1 MVRQRRAPRDRS
13 RTGLDLSRDQGD
25 SSRLTRAGTGSPMTA
40 TSPLAAS
47 LGAEE
52 RALLDSAARFRRDL
66 VAPRAAA
73 WEHARTVP
81 RDSLREAARL
91 GLTAIEVP
99 RAQGGHGAG
108 FVAKAAI
115 AEELAR
121 SCMAFA
127 FSLINTQNVATR
139 IASTGTAPQVE
150 RYLAPLLAGE
160 LIGATSLTEPQ
171 AGSDFPAITTMAR
184 RSSNG
189 WLLDGEKA
197 WLTNAA
203 VADVIITYAKTDA
216 APGSGGIAG
225 FLIDARAPGFER
237 LPPYALMGGHAIGAG
252 GFRLA
257 GYRADEHALFYPPG
271 QAFRRALTSIN
282 GARAYVAAMCCGMVA
297 ESLAV
302 ALDYAT
308 RRQAFGKRLLDHQG
322 LRWSLADVATEL
334 EAARL
339 VTWRAADL
347 IQRGENAIL
356 AAAQAKKFAVEMAQ
370 RRLGQC
376 MQAMGAEG
384 LRETYPIGR
393 HIASAR
399 IAGYVDGTTEM
410 QNERIGALLE
420 KTYL

>member
-1 MVRQRRAPRDRS
+1 
-13 RTGLDLSRDQGD
+13 
-25 SSRLTRAGTGSPMTA
+25 MTA
-40 TSPLAAS
+40 ISLLAAS
-47 LGAEE
+47 LSVEE
-52 RALLDSAARFRRDL
+52 HALLDRAARFRRDH
-66 VAPRAAA
+66 VAPRAAE
-73 WEHARTVP
+73 WEHARIVP
-81 RDSLREAARL
+81 RDSLRAAARL
-91 GLTAIEVP
+91 GLTAIETP
-99 RAQGGHGAG
+99 RTQGGHGAG
-108 FVAKAAI
+108 FIAKAAI

-127 FSLINTQNVATR
+127 FSLINTQNVAAR
-139 IASTGTAPQVE
+139 IASTGTPLQIE

-160 LIGATSLTEPQ
+160 LIGATSLTEPH
-171 AGSDFPAITTMAR
+171 AGSDFPAIATMAR
-184 RSSNG
+184 RSGNG
-189 WLLDGEKA
+189 WVLDGEKA

-203 VADVIITYAKTDA
+203 VADLIITYAKTDA
-216 APGSGGIAG
+216 VPGSDGIAA
-225 FLIDARAPGFER
+225 FLVDARAPGFER

-252 GFRLA
+252 GFCLKQ
-257 GYRADEHALFYPPG
+257 YRADEHALFYPPG
-271 QAFRRALTSIN
+271 QAFRRALASIN
-282 GARAYVAAMCCGMVA
+282 GARTYVAAMCCGMVA
-297 ESLAV
+297 ESLSI

-308 RRQAFGKRLLDHQG
+308 RRQAFGKRLIDHQG

-339 VTWRAADL
+339 MTWRAADL
-347 IQRGENAIL
+347 IQRGADAML

-384 LRETYPIGR
+384 LREIHPIGR

-410 QNERIGALLE
+410 QNERIGAVLE